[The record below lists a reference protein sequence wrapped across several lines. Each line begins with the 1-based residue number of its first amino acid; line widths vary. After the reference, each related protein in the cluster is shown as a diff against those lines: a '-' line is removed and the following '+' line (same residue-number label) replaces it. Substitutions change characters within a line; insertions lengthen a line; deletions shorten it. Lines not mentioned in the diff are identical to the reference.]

1 MRCGHGW
8 LHLKY
13 KRHLTCKTFTV
24 YLCRYMAANQR
35 CKTAE
40 ETINSETRNVEHYSK
55 LVEERFN
62 EVHNK

>member
-1 MRCGHGW
+1 M
-8 LHLKY
+8 
-13 KRHLTCKTFTV
+13 FTV

-40 ETINSETRNVEHYSK
+40 ETINSETRNVERYSK

-62 EVHNK
+62 EVQTNEITFLVPRIAIALVTSREL